1 MWNRYTGHV
10 RAVVGGVY
18 ANMKSTDQ
26 AGPVYEPVSG
36 VEQREATRFIIEH
49 VFTDVNWL
57 NHEEILNRI
66 EGSGAIARI
75 QQIQASNLNSLL
87 DPARMVRM
95 TEAALVD
102 GDAYTLMVFLADL
115 KEGIWSE
122 LETGAPIDTYRRSLQ
137 RTYLERLAFLMEDQE
152 SPTGRG
158 GGRGGGPGGGG
169 GNTTNVPR
177 SDIRPLVRAQLNAL
191 RAEASAA
198 NISDDMTRYH
208 LEDVVARIEAILDR
222 VRN

>member
-1 MWNRYTGHV
+1 
-10 RAVVGGVY
+10 
-18 ANMKSTDQ
+18 
-26 AGPVYEPVSG
+26 
-36 VEQREATRFIIEH
+36 
-49 VFTDVNWL
+49 
-57 NHEEILNRI
+57 
-66 EGSGAIARI
+66 
-75 QQIQASNLNSLL
+75 
-87 DPARMVRM
+87 M

-102 GDAYTLMVFLADL
+102 GDAYTLMAFLADL
-115 KEGIWSE
+115 KEGIWGE

-137 RTYLERLAFLMEDQE
+137 RTHLERLAFLMEDQE
-152 SPTGRG
+152 PPTGRG
-158 GGRGGGPGGGG
+158 GGRGGGPGGGGG

-208 LEDVVARIEAILDR
+208 LEDVVARIEAILNR